1 MKKRIYIAP
10 AQTVVEMDAKD
21 AMMQLVVTSI
31 PESKDS
37 GDDLGQGEEGSILST
52 GDDGF
57 GWHST
62 IWDED

>member
-10 AQTVVEMDAKD
+10 AQTVVEMAAED

-31 PESKDS
+31 NESNDS

>member
-10 AQTVVEMDAKD
+10 AQTVVEMATED
-21 AMMQLVVTSI
+21 AMMQTITSMTK
-31 PESKDS
+31 SANS
-37 GDDLGQGEEGSILST
+37 NDDLTTGEEGSILST

>member
-21 AMMQLVVTSI
+21 AMMQVITTSVVRS
-31 PESKDS
+31 DS
-37 GDDLGQGEEGSILST
+37 PTDDVVDEADILST
-52 GDDGF
+52 EETSI